1 MYVWKKGRNVA
12 TKSLGHE
19 SPTRIDRYCEIF
31 RAVSVCVCVF
41 SLAPHVLF
49 LCLFGDEEEEHSHH
63 HMPSSSAQSGIDKVD
78 AFLLRPVRP
87 ELCSPSCIQRTL
99 ACL

>member
-1 MYVWKKGRNVA
+1 M
-12 TKSLGHE
+12 SLEGGLII
-19 SPTRIDRYCEIF
+19 TVKCF
-31 RAVSVCVCVF
+31 ALFLCVFCVFVF
-41 SLAPHVLF
+41 SLAPHILF

-63 HMPSSSAQSGIDKVD
+63 HMPSGSAQSGIDKVD
-78 AFLLRPVRP
+78 AFLPRPVRP